1 MRSGDRLDALPI
13 LAGVDGQPNER
24 TAPPARKGNPSSNS
38 TTRAMS
44 IRTGRILWSSGASRP
59 APAALAAT
67 RRGLSAWSNDSV
79 PTGSVATLHELG
91 VAAGEAYGDLKSL
104 GTRKDGAWVWTTFAE
119 RAARADA
126 LGNALAS
133 YGVERGD
140 RVAVISKNREEFV
153 ATMYGAYAAGAA
165 HVPMYEQQKPEEW
178 EYILNDSEAKV
189 VFVSTAALL
198 PSAREAARKY
208 GKKVLCFED
217 LEAGSEHNFAEALD
231 YGATLDGAAAAAQ
244 RPAAADLASLIYTSG
259 TTGNPKAVELTHESA
274 RSVCEMMHAR
284 IPLNESTV
292 LVSYLPLSHIAG
304 QMMDVVAPILTGCTL
319 HFARPDALKGSL
331 KDTLGEVRP
340 TVFFGVPR
348 VWEKFGEAMKAK
360 AATPGSMKDKVA
372 TFAKGCGAAKYA
384 AAEQGDPDP
393 NNCMANLVAGSI
405 FGKIKG
411 ALGLDRCRL
420 FATGAAPITTD
431 LLKYFGSLDINILEL
446 FGMSEVTGPTNMSTA
461 DNFRV
466 GKCGLQIPGTETA
479 CAKDTSEVI
488 FRGRHVMMGYMYNQE
503 ATDKTIDADGWLHSG
518 DVGSIDEDGYLKITG
533 RIKEILITAAGENV
547 APVLIEDEIK
557 RQLDCVA
564 NAMVVG
570 DQKKFLTVLLT
581 LKTKPDADG
590 LPLGTELAKDAALCG
605 CATIADAAASA
616 DYKKMIEDG
625 LKKANANAISRAQN
639 VQKFAILPVDFT
651 QEGNELTPTMK
662 LKRKVVL
669 EKYADVVAG
678 LY

>member
-1 MRSGDRLDALPI
+1 MGYTT
-13 LAGVDGQPNER
+13 VDPNE
-24 TAPPARKGNPSSNS
+24 TVE
-38 TTRAMS
+38 
-44 IRTGRILWSSGASRP
+44 IRMGASG
-59 APAALAAT
+59 PAA
-67 RRGLSAWSNDSV
+67 RP
-79 PTGSVATLHELG
+79 PTTVVDIFKKTVKECGSKVSMRCE
-91 VAAGEAYGDLKSL
+91 
-104 GTRKDGAWVWTTFAE
+104 RDGAWKEWTWDGYH
-119 RAARADA
+119 ADVMKVAKALLA
-126 LGNALAS
+126 LGVKERDAVAIIGFNSPEWVFTWIGAVLIGAMGTGI
-133 YGVERGD
+133 YATNGPDGVAYVVEH
-140 RVAVISKNREEFV
+140 SK
-153 ATMYGAYAAGAA
+153 
-165 HVPMYEQQKPEEW
+165 
-178 EYILNDSEAKV
+178 AKV
-189 VFVSTAALL
+189 VVAEGAKQLAKFREVDASRLASVLAFVAYL
-198 PSAREAARKY
+198 PEEATPAPIGSAQGMNWAGFLASGAGVSDDDVE
-208 GKKVLCFED
+208 KK
-217 LEAGSEHNFAEALD
+217 AGAVVA
-231 YGATLDGAAAAAQ
+231 GQ
-244 RPAAADLASLIYTSG
+244 CCSLIYTSG
-259 TTGNPKAVELTHESA
+259 TTGNPKAVMISHDSLTWTAHVGFIDVFKCTSE
-274 RSVCEMMHAR
+274 EH
-284 IPLNESTV
+284 V
-292 LVSYLPLSHIAG
+292 LSYLPLSHIAG

-590 LPLGTELAKDAALCG
+590 LPLGADLAKDAALCG

>member
-1 MRSGDRLDALPI
+1 MGYTT
-13 LAGVDGQPNER
+13 VDPNE
-24 TAPPARKGNPSSNS
+24 TVE
-38 TTRAMS
+38 
-44 IRTGRILWSSGASRP
+44 IRMGASG
-59 APAALAAT
+59 PAARPPTTVVDIFKKTVKECGSKERDAVAIIGFNSPEWVFTWIGAVLIGAMGTGIYAT
-67 RRGLSAWSNDSV
+67 NGAD
-79 PTGSVATLHELG
+79 G
-91 VAAGEAYGDLKSL
+91 VAY
-104 GTRKDGAWVWTTFAE
+104 V
-119 RAARADA
+119 
-126 LGNALAS
+126 
-133 YGVERGD
+133 VEH
-140 RVAVISKNREEFV
+140 SK
-153 ATMYGAYAAGAA
+153 
-165 HVPMYEQQKPEEW
+165 
-178 EYILNDSEAKV
+178 AKV
-189 VFVSTAALL
+189 VVAEGAKQLAKF
-198 PSAREAARKY
+198 REVDAAR
-208 GKKVLCFED
+208 
-217 LEAGSEHNFAEALD
+217 
-231 YGATLDGAAAAAQ
+231 
-244 RPAAADLASLIYTSG
+244 LASVLAFVAYLPEEATPAPIRSAQGMNWAGFLASGAGVSDDDVEAKAGAVVAGQCCSLISGQQKGDSTLIYTSG
-259 TTGNPKAVELTHESA
+259 TTGNPKAVMISHDSLTWTAHVGFIDVFKCTSE
-274 RSVCEMMHAR
+274 EH
-284 IPLNESTV
+284 V
-292 LVSYLPLSHIAG
+292 LSYLPLSHIAG
-304 QMMDVVAPILTGCTL
+304 QMMDV
-319 HFARPDALKGSL
+319 
-331 KDTLGEVRP
+331 DTLGEVRP

-420 FATGAAPITTD
+420 FATGAAPICAPITTD
-431 LLKYFGSLDINILEL
+431 LLKYLGSLDINILEL

-461 DNFRV
+461 DNFRR
-466 GKCGLQIPGTETA
+466 QAASRSGTETA

-590 LPLGTELAKDAALCG
+590 LPLGAELAKDAALCG

-669 EKYADVVAG
+669 ETYADVVAG